1 MQSYYKELGAL
12 YKKNIIFFLIVMVF
26 SNIKE
31 KAFLY
36 M

>member
-12 YKKNIIFFLIVMVF
+12 YKKNILIFLIVMVF